1 MISMQGCAATLTL
14 RQKQL
19 DDSFSLAGESSR
31 SAQPSVTLAA
41 ATSGANSRAAPE
53 AMNFLRRAA
62 GAPPAPALS
71 ETEEII
77 GRILK
82 ARNHFE
88 VMDIPVCPCAPAIVK
103 KLYRKLAL
111 KVHPDKCSHADGE
124 RAFKRLS
131 EAHEALSDE
140 RAQRDALGAAR
151 DEKMARD
158 AAGVRQRRADTEAAR
173 REAERAREAEAAKRA
188 FQQRQDDEKRR
199 RDKADARA
207 AKAEREERRKREAA
221 EAEARAARERDARE
235 QAERDERRREKKALQ
250 RAKRRLRAALDA
262 LAPDDDDDDDDEGC
276 APPPVSAE
284 DVDELCARLETA
296 ALEEATAWLLRGD
309 DGSAD
314 ALRDLVKNTRAAAA
328 ADAKQKED
336 EDAARRD
343 ARRAAAAA
351 AAARRALDLLWA
363 PLEDAAL
370 LRSARKLGAPAP
382 ETLAKAKGH
391 ANLNANWNAVA
402 DLYNT
407 SLANDKRDPD
417 APDHKHRSADECK
430 ARFKEFVKA
439 ASAKARPAAPAPAAD
454 ADDRWSLAQQ
464 RALEAALVEFPAG
477 DFKENPKDRWR
488 AIAGGVDGKTAK
500 LCLLRYKALA
510 AAVKA
515 KQGA

>member
-1 MISMQGCAATLTL
+1 MSPTHSNDAA
-14 RQKQL
+14 
-19 DDSFSLAGESSR
+19 
-31 SAQPSVTLAA
+31 
-41 ATSGANSRAAPE
+41 
-53 AMNFLRRAA
+53 
-62 GAPPAPALS
+62 
-71 ETEEII
+71 
-77 GRILK
+77 
-82 ARNHFE
+82 
-88 VMDIPVCPCAPAIVK
+88 
-103 KLYRKLAL
+103 
-111 KVHPDKCSHADGE
+111 
-124 RAFKRLS
+124 
-131 EAHEALSDE
+131 EALS
-140 RAQRDALGAAR
+140 L
-151 DEKMARD
+151 
-158 AAGVRQRRADTEAAR
+158 
-173 REAERAREAEAAKRA
+173 
-188 FQQRQDDEKRR
+188 
-199 RDKADARA
+199 
-207 AKAEREERRKREAA
+207 
-221 EAEARAARERDARE
+221 
-235 QAERDERRREKKALQ
+235 
-250 RAKRRLRAALDA
+250 
-262 LAPDDDDDDDDEGC
+262 
-276 APPPVSAE
+276 
-284 DVDELCARLETA
+284 
-296 ALEEATAWLLRGD
+296 
-309 DGSAD
+309 SAD
-314 ALRDLVKNTRAAAA
+314 ALSAG
-328 ADAKQKED
+328 
-336 EDAARRD
+336 
-343 ARRAAAAA
+343 
-351 AAARRALDLLWA
+351 WA

>member
-1 MISMQGCAATLTL
+1 MAS
-14 RQKQL
+14 
-19 DDSFSLAGESSR
+19 
-31 SAQPSVTLAA
+31 
-41 ATSGANSRAAPE
+41 
-53 AMNFLRRAA
+53 
-62 GAPPAPALS
+62 APPP
-71 ETEEII
+71 
-77 GRILK
+77 
-82 ARNHFE
+82 
-88 VMDIPVCPCAPAIVK
+88 
-103 KLYRKLAL
+103 LASD
-111 KVHPDKCSHADGE
+111 PD
-124 RAFKRLS
+124 
-131 EAHEALSDE
+131 
-140 RAQRDALGAAR
+140 
-151 DEKMARD
+151 
-158 AAGVRQRRADTEAAR
+158 
-173 REAERAREAEAAKRA
+173 
-188 FQQRQDDEKRR
+188 
-199 RDKADARA
+199 
-207 AKAEREERRKREAA
+207 
-221 EAEARAARERDARE
+221 
-235 QAERDERRREKKALQ
+235 
-250 RAKRRLRAALDA
+250 
-262 LAPDDDDDDDDEGC
+262 PDDDDDDDDEGC

-314 ALRDLVKNTRAAAA
+314 ALRDLVTRTRAAAA

-343 ARRAAAAA
+343 ARRAAAAT